1 VSRQAKVGGLF
12 LAFFAMLLFLSPSL
26 SQRSTVL
33 GNSYTLLFDEV
44 NGLRE
49 GDGLKFSG
57 VSAGRIA
64 RIDFSTNSQK
74 QEFGAEAQVAV
85 LVVTDFGVQI
95 PEDSRASVEGTIGG
109 MRWVE
114 VTPGKSSRFLRP
126 GAVARLRLKPSQTN
140 ELEASLAGLQE
151 MNQRTVTLRASLEDP
166 AFRRRIKDLASNARF
181 YSTELEGLSRQAQ
194 ARVAGMNRQLDERQK
209 AILGQLDRIS
219 AQVDQARRRT
229 EELVP
234 RLNEEAHAWESRMEA
249 SGPRI
254 QAMIDRADRET
265 RRFREMAEQAEERV
279 HSAGLDESVREK
291 LSRMAQ
297 RTEEMATMAEDLHMV
312 SSNPETQ
319 AELREMVARSRRQ
332 AEELRRNLE
341 RWERSIP

>member
-12 LAFFAMLLFLSPSL
+12 LALFALLLFLSPSL

-33 GNSYTLLFDEV
+33 GTSYTLLFEEV
-44 NGLRE
+44 NGLRV

-64 RIDFSTNSQK
+64 DIDFSTTSQK
-74 QEFGAEAQVAV
+74 QGFGSEAQVAV
-85 LVVTDFGVQI
+85 LVVTDFGVRI

-109 MRWVE
+109 LRWVE
-114 VTPGKSSRFLRP
+114 ITPGKSRQVLQP
-126 GAVARLRLKPSQTN
+126 GAVARLRLQPIQHN
-140 ELEASLAGLQE
+140 ELEASLAGLKE
-151 MNQRTVTLRASLEDP
+151 LNVRTVTLRASLEDP
-166 AFRRRIKDLASNARF
+166 AFRRQMKDLASNARF
-181 YSTELEGLSRQAQ
+181 YSTEIQSLSQTAQ
-194 ARVAGMNRQLDERQK
+194 AKVASMNQQLDVREK

-229 EELVP
+229 ADLIP
-234 RLNEEAHAWESRMEA
+234 RLNEEAKAWEARMEV
-249 SGPRI
+249 SGPQI
-254 QAMIDRADRET
+254 QAMIDKADRET
-265 RRFREMAEQAEERV
+265 RRFRELADQAEERV
-279 HSAGLDESVREK
+279 HSSGLDESVRER
-291 LSRMAQ
+291 LSQMAQ
-297 RTEEMATMAEDLHMV
+297 RTEDMATMAEDLHMV

-341 RWERSIP
+341 RWEKSIP